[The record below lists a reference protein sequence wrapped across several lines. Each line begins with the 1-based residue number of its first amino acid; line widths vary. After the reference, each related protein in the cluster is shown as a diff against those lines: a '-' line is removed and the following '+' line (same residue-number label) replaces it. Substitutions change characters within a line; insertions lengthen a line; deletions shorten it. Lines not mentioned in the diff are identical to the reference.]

1 MEIKEISREIPIN
14 KFENQ
19 TQKKMLM
26 NDFTPWCLARHID
39 LGPSL
44 YYVVLEDLVGGFGK
58 LPFLLTFSTVSM
70 LT

>member
-1 MEIKEISREIPIN
+1 MEIKEIPREIPIN

-39 LGPSL
+39 KRPSL
-44 YYVVLEDLVGGFGK
+44 YYV
-58 LPFLLTFSTVSM
+58 S
-70 LT
+70 

>member
-1 MEIKEISREIPIN
+1 MEIKEIPREIPIN

-39 LGPSL
+39 KGPSL
-44 YYVVLEDLVGGFGK
+44 YYVSKRTGWVGSENCHFC
-58 LPFLLTFSTVSM
+58 
-70 LT
+70 